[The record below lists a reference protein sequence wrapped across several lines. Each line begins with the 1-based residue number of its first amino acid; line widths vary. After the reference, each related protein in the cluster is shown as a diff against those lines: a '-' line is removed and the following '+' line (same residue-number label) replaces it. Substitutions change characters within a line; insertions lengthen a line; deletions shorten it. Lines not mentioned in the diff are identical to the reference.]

1 MTMCDP
7 CRRKRMQR
15 ISAIRPL
22 YGSLF
27 SIITDPLETS
37 AACIR
42 SAARRAKAFFVE
54 QLHPMRYLFC
64 CILIHVIILSAN
76 AQLWLDPT
84 FGTGGVV
91 STSTSPTFAGA
102 LAMALQPDGRIVVV
116 GSTGTTGNAAD
127 LLLIR
132 YLPDGSLDPSFGVGG
147 ITTLDVG
154 TTDIAY
160 DVALQ
165 SDGAIVVVGTVFGVG
180 TDKVVARFTA
190 DGAVDTSF
198 NGTGTLVIDDSFAE
212 DQFNGV
218 TVQPDGR
225 IVVVGQGFNGSK
237 DAFHIMRLLPDGSFD
252 PSFGTNGQ
260 VEHLIGIDNCRAYD
274 VAVMPDGR
282 IVSVGT
288 SFTTGQ
294 NGFDVAVVRYLPDGS
309 FDTAFSADG
318 KVTFS
323 WSITA
328 DIGYAVCLQPDGG
341 ILVGGAEGEES
352 ITVGI
357 AVSRLLESGE
367 LDMSF
372 GTGGTF
378 RSFMGVSPT
387 RCGGL
392 ALDGDNNILVAGTAG
407 ASSADRKSYLCRLLP
422 SGQPDGSFGTAGELY
437 HSVPDVGD
445 DTPGIAVQP
454 DGRILLA
461 GAVGNIFASDVR
473 VLRYLPEAITSVP
486 EDEDRSV
493 RLLHADARGL
503 HMFCSVSSTLNYAL
517 LDARG
522 TVITIGS
529 AQVNAQGPWYIA
541 FPGAITAGAYV
552 LTYGTEDARGVLRF
566 AVVD

>member
-1 MTMCDP
+1 MRSFLMCIVV
-7 CRRKRMQR
+7 QF
-15 ISAIRPL
+15 ISL
-22 YGSLF
+22 M
-27 SIITDPLETS
+27 
-37 AACIR
+37 
-42 SAARRAKAFFVE
+42 V
-54 QLHPMRYLFC
+54 
-64 CILIHVIILSAN
+64 N
-76 AQLWLDPT
+76 AQVWLDPG

-91 STSTSPTFAGA
+91 STSIGSTFDGG
-102 LAMALQPDGRIVVV
+102 LAMALQPDGRIVVA
-116 GSTGTTGNAAD
+116 GTTGTSGNAAD

-165 SDGAIVVVGTVFGVG
+165 ADGAIVVVGTIFGVG

-190 DGAVDTSF
+190 DGAVDPSF

-212 DQFNGV
+212 DQFYGV
-218 TVQPDGR
+218 TIQADGR

-237 DAFHIMRLLPDGSFD
+237 DAFHIMRLMPDGSFD
-252 PSFGTNGQ
+252 PSFGNNGQ

-288 SFTTGQ
+288 SFITGQ
-294 NGFDVAVVRYLPDGS
+294 NGFDVAVVRYLSDGS
-309 FDTAFSADG
+309 FDPAFSTDG

-352 ITVGI
+352 TTVGI
-357 AVSRLLESGE
+357 VVSRLLENGE
-367 LDMSF
+367 PDASF
-372 GTGGTF
+372 GTDGTF
-378 RSFMGVSPT
+378 RSFVGVSPT

-392 ALDGDNNILVAGTAG
+392 ALDTDNNILVAGTAG
-407 ASSADRKSYLCRLLP
+407 TSAADRKSYLCRLLP
-422 SGQPDGSFGTAGELY
+422 SGALDGAFGTAGELY

-445 DTPGIAVQP
+445 DTPAIAVQP

-473 VLRYLPEAITSVP
+473 VLRYLPEAITSLPEQDVP
-486 EDEDRSV
+486 VV
-493 RLLHADARGL
+493 RLIHADARGVAL
-503 HMFCSVSSTLNYAL
+503 SAPDPATRIAL
-517 LDARG
+517 LDPRG
-522 TVITIGS
+522 TLIMASLVNS
-529 AQVNAQGPWYIA
+529 AHSDARYIA
-541 FPGAITAGAYV
+541 FPDGLAPGAYA
-552 LTYGTEDARGVLRF
+552 LAYQASGTRGVLRF
-566 AVVD
+566 VVVD

>member
-1 MTMCDP
+1 
-7 CRRKRMQR
+7 
-15 ISAIRPL
+15 
-22 YGSLF
+22 
-27 SIITDPLETS
+27 
-37 AACIR
+37 
-42 SAARRAKAFFVE
+42 
-54 QLHPMRYLFC
+54 
-64 CILIHVIILSAN
+64 
-76 AQLWLDPT
+76 
-84 FGTGGVV
+84 
-91 STSTSPTFAGA
+91 
-102 LAMALQPDGRIVVV
+102 MALQPDGRIVVV
-116 GSTGTTGNAAD
+116 GSTAIAGNSAD
-127 LLLIR
+127 LLLMR
-132 YLPDGSLDPSFGVGG
+132 YLPDGTLDPSFGVGG
-147 ITTLDVG
+147 ISTLDVG

-165 SDGAIVVVGTVFGVG
+165 QDGRIVVVGTVFGVG

-190 DGAVDTSF
+190 DGEVDTSF

-218 TVQPDGR
+218 TVQSDGR

-252 PSFGTNGQ
+252 PSFGNNGQ

-282 IVSVGT
+282 IVNVGT

-309 FDTAFSADG
+309 FDTAFSTDG

-352 ITVGI
+352 PTVSI
-357 AVSRLLESGE
+357 VVARLLENG
-367 LDMSF
+367 DPDVSF
-372 GTGGTF
+372 GTAGTF
-378 RSFMGVSPT
+378 RSFVGVSPT

-407 ASSADRKSYLCRLLP
+407 ASSADRKSYLCKLLP

-445 DTPGIAVQP
+445 DTPAIAVQP

-486 EDEDRSV
+486 EDEDGSV
-493 RLLHADARGL
+493 RLLHADAQGL
-503 HMFCSVSSTLNYAL
+503 HLLSSFNSTLSYSL

-522 TVITIGS
+522 TLIMSGSKKVAQQVTQHIT
-529 AQVNAQGPWYIA
+529 
-541 FPGAITAGAYV
+541 FPDVLASGAYT
-552 LTYGTEDARGVLRF
+552 LAYEAKDTRGALRF
-566 AVVD
+566 VVVD

>member
-1 MTMCDP
+1 M
-7 CRRKRMQR
+7 
-15 ISAIRPL
+15 
-22 YGSLF
+22 
-27 SIITDPLETS
+27 
-37 AACIR
+37 R
-42 SAARRAKAFFVE
+42 SAARRVKAFFVE

-64 CILIHVIILSAN
+64 CILIYVITLSAN
-76 AQLWLDPT
+76 AQVWLDPT

-91 STSTSPTFAGA
+91 STSTSPTFDGG

-127 LLLIR
+127 LLLVR
-132 YLPDGSLDPSFGVGG
+132 YMPDGSLDPWFGVGG

-198 NGTGTLVIDDSFAE
+198 NGTGNLVIDDSFAE

-237 DAFHIMRLLPDGSFD
+237 DAFHIMRLMPDGSFD
-252 PSFGTNGQ
+252 PSFGNNGQ

-274 VAVMPDGR
+274 VALMPDGR
-282 IVSVGT
+282 IVSAGT

-309 FDTAFSADG
+309 FDTAFSTDG

-328 DIGYAVCLQPDGG
+328 DIGYALCLQPDGG
-341 ILVGGAEGEES
+341 VLVGGAEGEES
-352 ITVGI
+352 VTVGI
-357 AVSRLLESGE
+357 AVSRLLENGE
-367 LDMSF
+367 PDGSF
-372 GTGGTF
+372 GTEGTF
-378 RSFMGVSPT
+378 RSFVGVSPT

-407 ASSADRKSYLCRLLP
+407 TSSADRKSYLCKLLP
-422 SGQPDGSFGTAGELY
+422 SGQPDGSFGAAGELY

-454 DGRILLA
+454 NGRILLA

-503 HMFCSVSSTLNYAL
+503 RLFCSVSGTFNYGL

-522 TVITIGS
+522 TSIMNGS
-529 AQVNAQGPWYIA
+529 VQVAQQGASHIA
-541 FPGAITAGAYV
+541 FPVELASGTYTLAYQ
-552 LTYGTEDARGVLRF
+552 ARDTTGVLRF
-566 AVVD
+566 VVVD